1 MFQARQDYKA
11 SYLGH
16 MASPSNT
23 ATLSAYLDAHNN
35 YVTQLHATNGMVE
48 TYAHDTLPLLLQVS
62 ALMFVS
68 LEDLIGLKGSWS
80 SY

>member
-62 ALMFVS
+62 TL
-68 LEDLIGLKGSWS
+68 DLIGLKGF
-80 SY
+80 